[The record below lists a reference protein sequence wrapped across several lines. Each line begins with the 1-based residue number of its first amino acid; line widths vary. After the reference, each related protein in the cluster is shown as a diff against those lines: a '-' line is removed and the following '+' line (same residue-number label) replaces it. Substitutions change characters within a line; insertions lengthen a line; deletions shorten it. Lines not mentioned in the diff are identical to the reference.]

1 VSGPCTVLIAAA
13 DLLPTLKQRFL
24 DADSELLAFAD
35 TEALKALDA
44 ISRRRPSVVT
54 LERAFAATPRGA
66 ALINRIKADP
76 TLTGSEIRVVS
87 HDTDDTDVVSPATTP
102 SDHAAGPASAGPAA
116 PAAVAPPAAPAPGGP
131 TSAAVAAPA
140 PAAVAAP
147 APSVVAT
154 PAPSVVAAPAAPGA
168 APLDQ
173 RGTRRAPRFKLVG
186 NVEVVAD
193 GNAATLIDLS
203 TVGAQIMSA
212 YVLKPNQKLRMTIA
226 DEQATIRVSAVVAWA
241 LFEIPPESG
250 PRYRAGIEFIDAKAA
265 EVDAFRVRHQA

>member
-1 VSGPCTVLIAAA
+1 MSGPCTVLIAAA
-13 DLLPTLKQRFL
+13 DLLPTLKQRSL
-24 DADSELLAFAD
+24 DADSELLVFAD

-44 ISRRRPSVVT
+44 ISRRRPGVVT

-87 HDTDDTDVVSPATTP
+87 HDADDTDVVSSATTV
-102 SDHAAGPASAGPAA
+102 SEHAAGPAPAGPAA
-116 PAAVAPPAAPAPGGP
+116 PAAVVAAPTSVAVAAPTSAVATAPAAPA
-131 TSAAVAAPA
+131 
-140 PAAVAAP
+140 
-147 APSVVAT
+147 
-154 PAPSVVAAPAAPGA
+154 A

-212 YVLKPNQKLRMTIA
+212 NVLKPNQKLRMTIA
-226 DEQATIRVSAVVAWA
+226 DEKATIRVNAIVAWA
-241 LFEIPPESG
+241 LFEIPPKSG

-265 EVDAFRVRHQA
+265 EVDAFRIRHQA

>member
-1 VSGPCTVLIAAA
+1 MSGPCTVLIAAA

-154 PAPSVVAAPAAPGA
+154 PAAPGA